1 MIKNYVGIDKILL
14 TRLISDKFITSQ
26 QANYAIKT
34 QFETKDSL
42 GDILVS
48 LNYIKRS
55 DLLKSASET
64 LKIPFIDL
72 NRNLIDQDVLMLIPE
87 SIVSRNK
94 VVPVLKV
101 ANTLT
106 VAMADPFN
114 LYVLDELSFITG
126 MDIEPL
132 FCNDEDLQAV
142 INLYFTLKDNLR

>member
-26 QANYAIKT
+26 QANYAIKI
-34 QFETKDSL
+34 QFDTKDSL

-55 DLLKSASET
+55 ELLKSASET

-142 INLYFTLKDNLR
+142 MNLYFTLKDNLR